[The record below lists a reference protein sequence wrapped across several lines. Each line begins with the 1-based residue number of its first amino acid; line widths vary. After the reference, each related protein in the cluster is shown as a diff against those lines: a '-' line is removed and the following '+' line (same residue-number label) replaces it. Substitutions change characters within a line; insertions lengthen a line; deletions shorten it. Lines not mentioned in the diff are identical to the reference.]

1 MICIREHNQKWT
13 LRLRKLMLAAQMQPK
28 LTDSFYL
35 MRNSQGEDVDHI
47 IIITS
52 RFAVVYVH
60 LSANL

>member
-28 LTDSFYL
+28 LTDSFYP
-35 MRNSQGEDVDHI
+35 MRSSQGEDVDR

>member
-1 MICIREHNQKWT
+1 MICIREHNEKWT
-13 LRLRKLMLAAQMQPK
+13 LCLRKLMLAAKMQPK

-35 MRNSQGEDVDHI
+35 MRNSQGEDVDRI